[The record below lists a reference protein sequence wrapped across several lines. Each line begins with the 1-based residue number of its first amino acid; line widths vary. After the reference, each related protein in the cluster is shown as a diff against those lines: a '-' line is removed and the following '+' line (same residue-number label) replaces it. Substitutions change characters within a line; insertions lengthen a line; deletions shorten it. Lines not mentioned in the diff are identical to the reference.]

1 MKKTATW
8 ILVAAL
14 LIFIIDWGVMG
25 IKIIE
30 NDYNITVES
39 YIGAACIVVIA
50 VCCFCRI
57 FGNKCPHC
65 GKIRITDGDYCSY
78 CGKKIEK

>member
-1 MKKTATW
+1 MKKIATW
-8 ILVAAL
+8 ILVVTL
-14 LIFIIDWGVMG
+14 FIFIIDWGVMG

-30 NDYNITVES
+30 NDYNITLES
-39 YIGAACIVVIA
+39 YIGAVCIAVIA

-65 GKIRITDGDYCSY
+65 G
-78 CGKKIEK
+78 